1 MKSMLEIIILGL
13 VLIAGFLFIGD
24 TEITFSPFSFK
35 MNAPLNAIGW
45 FLLSIGVALISANSR
60 QKGHREGVGETIIDN
75 IVVHIS
81 KNETT
86 KSEDLK

>member
-1 MKSMLEIIILGL
+1 MRGMLEIIIIGL

-24 TEITFSPFSFK
+24 TEITFSPFTIK

-45 FLLSIGVALISANSR
+45 FLLSIGVACISANSR
-60 QKGHREGVGETIIDN
+60 QRGHKEGTKETLDN

-81 KNETT
+81 KNGTT

>member
-1 MKSMLEIIILGL
+1 MKGMLEIILLSVFAIG
-13 VLIAGFLFIGD
+13 AFLFIGD

-45 FLLSIGVALISANSR
+45 FLLSIGVACISANSR
-60 QKGHREGVGETIIDN
+60 QKGHREGVKETVDN
-75 IVVHIS
+75 MVVHIT
-81 KNETT
+81 KNGTT

>member
-1 MKSMLEIIILGL
+1 MLEIIIIGSIL
-13 VLIAGFLFIGD
+13 VLGFLFIGD
-24 TEITFSPFSFK
+24 TEITFSPFTIK

-45 FLLSIGVALISANSR
+45 FLLSIGVACISANYR
-60 QKGHREGVGETIIDN
+60 QRGHKEGTKETLDN

-81 KNETT
+81 KNGTT